1 MKWTTGLSLA
11 TLAGAAMLLGS
22 IGRSN
27 AQIAETSPLVLENK
41 IVLGEVKGRIDHMAF
56 DPARNRLFVAEL
68 ENNSVGIVDVNDR
81 KVVHVIK
88 GLTEPQGIGHDQLTD
103 TLYVAN
109 GGDGSVRMF
118 RGADYSEIG
127 RIALGD
133 DADNIRI
140 DPDTRHLLVGYGS
153 GGIATIDPTTRSKIA
168 DFRLPAHPEGFQ
180 LDRKNNQILVN
191 VPHGRAIAVLD
202 GGNGQQKALWRN
214 KESGANFPM
223 ALDEDAQRVL
233 IAFRS
238 PGRLAVYSTHDGQSV
253 ATADVCGDAD
263 DLFVDAKRSR
273 IYVSCGEGF
282 LDIIDARAT
291 DYRRIA
297 RLATVRGAR
306 TSYYAPLLDR
316 LFLAVRAASLE
327 PAAVWVYKPVP

>member
-1 MKWTTGLSLA
+1 MKWTTCLSLA
-11 TLAGAAMLLGS
+11 TLAGAALLLGS
-22 IGRSN
+22 VARSN
-27 AQIAETSPLVLENK
+27 AQSAETSPLVLENK
-41 IVLGEVKGRIDHMAF
+41 IALGEVRGRIDHMAF
-56 DPARNRLFVAEL
+56 DPAKNRLFIAEL
-68 ENNSVGIVDVNDR
+68 ENNSVGIVDLSER

-88 GLTEPQGIGHDQLTD
+88 GLTEPQGIGYDQSTD

-140 DPDTRHLLVGYGS
+140 DPDTRHLLVGYGA
-153 GGIATIDPTTRSKIA
+153 GGIATIDPAARNKIA

-180 LDRKNNQILVN
+180 FDSKNNQILVN
-191 VPHGRAIAVLD
+191 LPRARTIAVLD
-202 GGNGQQKALWRN
+202 AGNGQSKAQWRI

-223 ALDEDAQRVL
+223 ALDEEAQRVL
-233 IAFRS
+233 VAFRS
-238 PGRLAVYSTHDGQSV
+238 PGRLAVFSTRDGQSV
-253 ATADVCGDAD
+253 ASVDVCGDAD
-263 DLFVDAKRSR
+263 DLFVDSKRAR

-282 LDIIDARAT
+282 LDVFDAHAA

-297 RLATVRGAR
+297 RLPTVRGAR
-306 TSYYAPLLDR
+306 TSYYAPSLDR
-316 LFLAVRAASLE
+316 LFLAVRAASPG
-327 PAAVWVYKPVP
+327 PAALWVYKPVP